1 MNNDELFHHL
11 HTTGLLM
18 LPNCWDGGSARLAQA
33 AGAVALATS
42 SGAVAWSHGYAD
54 GSHLP
59 VDLVL
64 ATARAIGRVTTLPLT
79 MDIEDGYSDDP
90 AAVASLVRELLEAG
104 VVGINIED
112 GSGPVDLLCHKLAAI
127 RAGAQAAGVR
137 LFVNVR
143 TDVFLRGLA
152 PAGEGVAETVRRAVL
167 YREAGASGLFVPGI
181 ADEGDI
187 AAVVAASNLPLNVMA
202 LPSLPPPGRL
212 RELGV
217 RRLSAGTAIGEAV
230 FGQAQAAIG
239 EFLATGRVTAPF
251 PSLGYGTLNALM
263 ETPRPRA

>member
-1 MNNDELFHHL
+1 MNNDELFHRL
-11 HTTGLLM
+11 HADRLLM
-18 LPNCWDGGSARLAQA
+18 LANCWDGGSARLAQA

-42 SGAVAWSHGYAD
+42 SGAVAWAHGYAD

-64 ATARAIGRVTTLPLT
+64 ATARAIGRVSPLPLT
-79 MDIEDGYSDDP
+79 LDIEDGYSDDP
-90 AAVASLVRELLEAG
+90 AAVGALVRQLLDAG
-104 VVGINIED
+104 IVGINIED
-112 GSGPVDLLCHKLAAI
+112 GSGAVDLLCRKVAAI
-127 RAGAQAAGVR
+127 RAGTQSAGVR

-152 PAGEGVAETVRRAVL
+152 PAGERVAETVRRGAL

-181 ADEGDI
+181 ADESDI
-187 AAVVAASNLPLNVMA
+187 AAVAAAVALPLNVMA
-202 LPSLPPPGRL
+202 LPSLPPPDRL

-217 RRLSAGTAIGEAV
+217 RRLSAGTAIGEAA

-239 EFLATGRVTAPF
+239 EFLASGRVTAPS
-251 PSLGYGTLNALM
+251 PGYGTLNALM
-263 ETPRPRA
+263 VTPPPRA